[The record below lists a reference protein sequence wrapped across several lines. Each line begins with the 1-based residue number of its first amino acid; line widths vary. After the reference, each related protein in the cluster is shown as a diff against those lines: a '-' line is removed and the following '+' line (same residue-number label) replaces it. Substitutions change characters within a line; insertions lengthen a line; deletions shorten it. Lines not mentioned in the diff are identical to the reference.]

1 MNNKEL
7 FAKICDYLKEH
18 HDEMIATWRDFVNT
32 ESWSK
37 EPETVNIVAAKIKA
51 EFEKAGMEC
60 RLEDMSPNGNALVG
74 IIGKDRPGKPIVF
87 GGHYDTVFPK
97 GTFGD
102 NPFRIEDG
110 KAYGPGALDMK
121 GGITISLYVI
131 KALEHIGWKENP
143 IKIIYAGDEE
153 IGHRGSKCGQLYL
166 DESEGGLFGF
176 NMETGLI
183 DNALCIGRKG
193 SLNANITVN
202 GRESHAGNDFTA
214 GISAIEEMCH
224 KILKIQKLTDL
235 EKGTTVNTGV
245 IKGGTVP
252 NAVPQ
257 ECSAVVDI
265 RIEDWSEKD
274 RIYAEIEKIVK
285 ESTVEGTS
293 ATVEFVDGLPIY
305 ETTPGVM
312 KFFDHVVDVA
322 TDYALPIPTGKRLGG
337 GSDASYITM
346 AGTPVICS
354 FGVRGQWNHTKRE
367 YAVVDAMEER
377 AKLIAA
383 VILEKDKFVL

>member
-166 DESEGGLFGF
+166 DESKGGLFGF

-202 GRESHAGNDFTA
+202 G
-214 GISAIEEMCH
+214 
-224 KILKIQKLTDL
+224 
-235 EKGTTVNTGV
+235 
-245 IKGGTVP
+245 
-252 NAVPQ
+252 
-257 ECSAVVDI
+257 
-265 RIEDWSEKD
+265 
-274 RIYAEIEKIVK
+274 
-285 ESTVEGTS
+285 
-293 ATVEFVDGLPIY
+293 
-305 ETTPGVM
+305 
-312 KFFDHVVDVA
+312 
-322 TDYALPIPTGKRLGG
+322 
-337 GSDASYITM
+337 
-346 AGTPVICS
+346 
-354 FGVRGQWNHTKRE
+354 
-367 YAVVDAMEER
+367 
-377 AKLIAA
+377 
-383 VILEKDKFVL
+383 